1 MSNDSPP
8 ISVKISGGKTQVE
21 TWTDVRSKSQRP
33 ETTATGAIR
42 WRLYLLSLPS
52 ADGFESEIMNA
63 QKWIALGAAFF
74 LTLGAQ
80 AQLSLTGTN
89 YAQNFDGLDSGLPA
103 GWMVCT
109 NAHATNV
116 GTAAGFVT
124 NHTGWSSASGT
135 FGNYASLTNN
145 AGTPCVGTETTATQS
160 AITNRALGIRQTG
173 AFGDPGA
180 AFILNITNTT
190 GMANFQLGL
199 DFLMLSVQSRSTVWT
214 VDYAVGNSPTNFIP
228 LAVYTDPGVFGAT
241 HTNISLGRALDNQ
254 GSNVW
259 IRIAALSGSTGSGT
273 RDTFGVDN
281 VSLSWT
287 TNTAVTAIPPII
299 TGFVITNGNALIY
312 FTGGPNDTASSFL
325 LQASADC
332 CSPFCD
338 TNIVINQLGSTQ
350 FEAVCG
356 AAGTQQFYRV
366 KHL

>member
-1 MSNDSPP
+1 
-8 ISVKISGGKTQVE
+8 
-21 TWTDVRSKSQRP
+21 
-33 ETTATGAIR
+33 
-42 WRLYLLSLPS
+42 
-52 ADGFESEIMNA
+52 MNA
-63 QKWIALGAAFF
+63 RKWIVLGAALVLPF
-74 LTLGAQ
+74 GAQ
-80 AQLSLTGTN
+80 AQLILTGTN
-89 YAQNFDGLDSGLPA
+89 YVQNFDGLDSGLPA

-109 NAHATNV
+109 NAHATNA
-116 GTAAGFVT
+116 GTAAGFAT
-124 NHTGWSSASGT
+124 NHTSWGGSSGA

-145 AGTPCVGTETTATQS
+145 AGTACLGSESATTQA
-160 AITNRALGIRQTG
+160 AITNRALGVRQTG

-180 AFILNITNTT
+180 AFILNIMNTT

-214 VDYAVGNSPTNFIP
+214 VDYAVGNNSTNFIP

-241 HTNISLGRALDNQ
+241 YTNISLGTVLDNQ

-259 IRIAALSGSTGSGT
+259 IRIIALSASTGSGS

-281 VSLSWT
+281 FSLSWT
-287 TNTAVTAIPPII
+287 TNAAIAATPPVI
-299 TGFVITNGNALIY
+299 TSLVLTNGNAVIY

-325 LQASADC
+325 LQSSADC

-350 FEAVCG
+350 FDAVCG
-356 AAGTQQFYRV
+356 ATGPQQFYRV

>member
-1 MSNDSPP
+1 
-8 ISVKISGGKTQVE
+8 
-21 TWTDVRSKSQRP
+21 
-33 ETTATGAIR
+33 
-42 WRLYLLSLPS
+42 
-52 ADGFESEIMNA
+52 MNA

-74 LTLGAQ
+74 LPLGAQ
-80 AQLSLTGTN
+80 AQLTLTGTN
-89 YAQNFDGLDSGLPA
+89 YAQNFDGLDSGLPT
-103 GWMVCT
+103 GWIVCT

-116 GTAAGFVT
+116 GTSAGFVT
-124 NHTGWSSASGT
+124 NHISWGNQTGQFQNSASTSNGGTNLLGTESSALQSG
-135 FGNYASLTNN
+135 Y
-145 AGTPCVGTETTATQS
+145 
-160 AITNRALGIRQTG
+160 TNRALAIRQTAG
-173 AFGDPGA
+173 FGDPGA
-180 AFILNITNTT
+180 AFVLNLANTS
-190 GMANFQLGL
+190 GMNGFRLGL
-199 DFLMLSVQSRSTVWT
+199 DFLMLSVQSHSTVWT

-228 LAVYTDPGVFGAT
+228 LAAYTDPGVFGAT
-241 HTNISLGRALDNQ
+241 HTNISLGTALDNK

-259 IRIAALSGSTGSGT
+259 IRIVALSGSTGSGT

-287 TNTAVTAIPPII
+287 TNAAVTAIPPII